1 MSFSWTFRYKSRQ
14 YCVGL
19 SARGRNA
26 ISKVE
31 GLWEAVEQAGV
42 PTSQFVVHTGSKSIP
57 LKRNPD
63 KPSLLINQRT
73 LAAILVS
80 ELRNR
85 YSKDEVEVCLFLSL
99 DYLTLHNK
107 HLRKFLYR
115 YTFKSDVCQPTST
128 TIQLHLTARS
138 KETLFLITY

>member
-1 MSFSWTFRYKSRQ
+1 MKTTDFEDNIHLGLLVVSFSAFSTFYVHPSIFCLSRYKSRQ

-19 SARGRNA
+19 SARGRDA
-26 ISKVE
+26 ISRVE
-31 GLWEAVEQAGV
+31 GLWEAVQQGGV

-80 ELRNR
+80 ELRRR
-85 YSKDEVEVCLFLSL
+85 YSNDEVQVS
-99 DYLTLHNK
+99 
-107 HLRKFLYR
+107 
-115 YTFKSDVCQPTST
+115 
-128 TIQLHLTARS
+128 I
-138 KETLFLITY
+138 I